1 MYLSCLQDKKN
12 FAHFGGL
19 TKMYFQKFKFG
30 KKIWRLFFEIVP
42 KISNFKVP
50 MIFVIEHKLSAQ
62 PNVPIFWNWTNKNIP
77 HLQQCVQLKKSLK
90 NAKSLHPITHPHS
103 YRPTWD
109 EYTCSRQCRYTYT
122 TNLGRFSAHAWSQL
136 FLLHF

>member
-50 MIFVIEHKLSAQ
+50 MIFVIEHFAERAAKC
-62 PNVPIFWNWTNKNIP
+62 TN
-77 HLQQCVQLKKSLK
+77 
-90 NAKSLHPITHPHS
+90 
-103 YRPTWD
+103 
-109 EYTCSRQCRYTYT
+109 
-122 TNLGRFSAHAWSQL
+122 
-136 FLLHF
+136 FLELD